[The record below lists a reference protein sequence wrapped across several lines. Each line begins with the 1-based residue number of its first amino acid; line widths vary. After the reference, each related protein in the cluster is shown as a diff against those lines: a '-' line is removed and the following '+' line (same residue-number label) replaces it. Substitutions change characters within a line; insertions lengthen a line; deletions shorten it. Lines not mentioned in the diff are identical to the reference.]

1 VYPVVGWCGPG
12 GTSYGGSAPL
22 FVLGSLIVRTY
33 HYETYLQLRRH
44 VADYSWAL
52 RASPS
57 NLKAP
62 RWKTPY
68 ETIWALYAPKPGPLR
83 HPPHPLTDYLT
94 LGPST

>member
-1 VYPVVGWCGPG
+1 
-12 GTSYGGSAPL
+12 
-22 FVLGSLIVRTY
+22 
-33 HYETYLQLRRH
+33 

-62 RWKTPY
+62 RWKRPY
-68 ETIWALYAPKPGPLR
+68 ETIWALYESKPEPLR
-83 HPPHPLTDYLT
+83 HPPHHLTDYLT